1 MTLNAIDRC
10 DALEAA
16 LMARVGEIYAGAL
29 RTAIKKRA
37 AFLRKIE
44 DVDEG
49 RIKPPKY
56 YVDTGQVDKWREGFV
71 RELIRQNQV
80 IEGIMEEI
88 NKAGAQAAEMIRDTM
103 PEYWEIN
110 RAEAVDRFSV
120 EMENAGIDG
129 TFEKQT
135 RRQIEILLSENESP
149 FSKLA
154 YMNLGQNLAVR
165 RRLQNELAQ
174 AAILG
179 ESQSQIIKRIRN
191 VTGQAQWQAKRV
203 AQTERTRVQSQAR
216 WEAGNEAMALG
227 VKVINE
233 WSARMVNTRDTHAAL
248 DGKVALQGEYFPGS
262 PLRYPGDP
270 TAPAGEV
277 INCHCVLV
285 PDVLRDG
292 QMVVDGRVVG

>member
-37 AFLRKIE
+37 AFLRKIKA
-44 DVDEG
+44 VDEG
-49 RIKPPKY
+49 RIKPPQY

>member
-44 DVDEG
+44 AVDEG

>member
-37 AFLRKIE
+37 AFLRKIKA
-44 DVDEG
+44 VDEG
-49 RIKPPKY
+49 RIKPPQY
-56 YVDTGQVDKWREGFV
+56 YVDTDQVDKWREGFV
-71 RELIRQNQV
+71 RELMRQENV

-179 ESQSQIIKRIRN
+179 ESQGQIIKRIRN